1 MRLPQ
6 ARGKK
11 THGDRY
17 EDRAAWLLIF
27 PFVAAYLVLFLYPT
41 YRMAAA
47 SFTDASLTLPG
58 EWIGF
63 ENFRDLLDDRKFQ
76 SAIVNT
82 GFFVLLTVVPST
94 LLGLLVAMMIERL
107 AGVLQTLVLAFFF
120 LPYVLPAS
128 VVANMW
134 WAIFDHDY
142 SALAPLW
149 DWIVGRPVSVFRIPA
164 WVLPVVA
171 VLTVWWTIGFN
182 VLLFLAGLRNIP
194 RELYEAGALDG
205 AGRLA
210 QFRAITWP
218 LIWPVTAL
226 VLTIQ
231 LILQMKVFDQVYLL
245 SSGHRSE
252 IVLVQYLYIMA
263 FQQNRSGYGSAIALG
278 LFVIVMAI
286 SVLQYQLLRARG
298 QR

>member
-1 MRLPQ
+1 MER
-6 ARGKK
+6 
-11 THGDRY
+11 DERY
-17 EDRAAWLLIF
+17 EDRAAWLLIL
-27 PFVAAYLVLFLYPT
+27 PFVIVYAVLFVYPT
-41 YRMAAA
+41 YRMVAA

-58 EWIGF
+58 EWIGL
-63 ENFRDLLDDRKFQ
+63 ENFRDLIGDRKFK

-82 GFFVLLTVVPST
+82 GFFVLLTVIPST

-107 AGVLQTLVLAFFF
+107 SGALQSVVLALFF

-134 WAIFDHDY
+134 WAIFDHDN
-142 SALAPLW
+142 SALAPFW
-149 DWIVGRPVSVFRIPA
+149 DWVVGRPVSVFRIPA

-171 VLTVWWTIGFN
+171 ILTVWWTIGFN

-205 AGRLA
+205 AGRWV

-231 LILQMKVFDQVYLL
+231 LILQLKVFDQVFLL
-245 SSGHRSE
+245 SSNSRADT
-252 IVLVQYLYIMA
+252 VLVQYLYIMA

-278 LFVIVMAI
+278 LFAIVMAI

-298 QR
+298 HR

>member
-1 MRLPQ
+1 
-6 ARGKK
+6 
-11 THGDRY
+11 
-17 EDRAAWLLIF
+17 
-27 PFVAAYLVLFLYPT
+27 
-41 YRMAAA
+41 
-47 SFTDASLTLPG
+47 
-58 EWIGF
+58 
-63 ENFRDLLDDRKFQ
+63 
-76 SAIVNT
+76 
-82 GFFVLLTVVPST
+82 
-94 LLGLLVAMMIERL
+94 MIERL
-107 AGVLQTLVLAFFF
+107 RGALQAIVLALFF

-142 SALAPLW
+142 SALAPFW
-149 DWIVGRPVSVFRIPA
+149 DWLVGRPVSVFRIPA

-205 AGRLA
+205 AGRWA

-218 LIWPVTAL
+218 LIWPVTGL

-252 IVLVQYLYIMA
+252 IVLVQYLYMMA